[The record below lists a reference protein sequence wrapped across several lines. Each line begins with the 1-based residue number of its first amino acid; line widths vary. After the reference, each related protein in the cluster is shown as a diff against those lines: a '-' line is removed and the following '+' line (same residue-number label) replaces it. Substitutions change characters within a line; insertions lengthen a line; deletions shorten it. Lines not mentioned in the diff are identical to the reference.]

1 MGKKRTSKA
10 KRKVGAIKIKKIKKL
25 KEPDKKKDSASNFFW
40 AVKVLKKVANKPIEV
55 SPQNLREVLSKCPH
69 AVATWAGKSAILNAV
84 QLMRD
89 DLLYVLIEAGAIIQ
103 PPGTQVCEN
112 DIPEDGDDVNSEAK
126 ALVHSVVTD
135 ASVCAFLSKCAD
147 FPHNKLNDLLREADS
162 ADAVKAL
169 LTVGAQPNYFGSY
182 GCTAIHEAAYSGRPV
197 CLFTLLQRGG
207 ISFTRSAEGRTALHA
222 AAIGGNIA
230 CVKVLITAG
239 VSMRAI
245 DYCAMTALHFA
256 AGSSRSAGCVP
267 LLVAAGAN
275 VNAKDKFD
283 MTPLHYAAAY
293 GTAETVKLLLE
304 EGADREAL
312 DQWHRT
318 PGHTVYSEC
327 DTRERKEARAP
338 IYWLLN
344 PEGGGDEQTWDNI
357 EEDYLWDV
365 EPPLPTSQQCQQ
377 DVNVLRQLACFGD
390 VTLKEIKIVLNRSP
404 PLVFSYS
411 ACKALQTCAEMG
423 RLEIIN
429 AFLKKGASPHIRECD
444 FCSDEVFEPF
454 VDPGYLTSSC
464 NDWPLIHIAAAAGQV
479 QTVDTLLAAKA
490 SKKRVWVPEYADPFG
505 PLEAAA
511 ANGHLAMVKYLL
523 YSGCVTDREQVD
535 GALRLAVTP
544 KGWQAGCKNWVEET
558 QVRIARTLLDAGA
571 DPNARD
577 LFGHS
582 PVHGAAYCGWSKC
595 LSLLIRRGSKVL
607 AETQNGKTALHIA
620 ACGRHIVCIS
630 LLIKA
635 RANVSSK
642 DCLGQTPLHY
652 VAEGLM
658 QSDWAQTQCSED
670 DGAEIVK
677 ALVDA
682 GADVNCHDKNGV
694 TALHLAAKSGSF
706 AVVEALLNAGAL
718 INAKDR
724 NSRTPLHYAADAGA
738 DRVVDK
744 LIKSGADTNA
754 KDHSGC
760 IPHDHPKT
768 NSASLERSDAEREL
782 ENEDSE
788 ESERSWCGICSGD
801 EWVEVES
808 SGDDSDDWE
817 LECYRW
823 VKELCKRS
831 SDKEDREEIVESQLK
846 QNTECKPNEAKKSEQ
861 DILLKSLREVET
873 ESEDEESDDDC
884 ALDEGEEVDEF
895 TKAMK
900 NREKISKLS
909 IKLRLRGYVDSD
921 AEFES
926 RPDEDAKHTYLPPGA
941 VSDPNALWYN
951 KQWIKENE
959 VCNDNASQK
968 PSEVVSK
975 SEADCQTE
983 GKVDSRLKDS
993 LLSET
998 DHSRKVKRE
1007 AEGKKECEKGQS
1019 NSVQDTQ
1026 EAPVNQERDSQRD
1039 KRMKDEHEFTKELRI
1054 KVELDDDDDD
1064 DDDEEDDDDDDDD
1077 DDDEQDIPY
1086 VSGAWTVPQQSEK
1099 VGNEENDMWDRRD
1112 SKWRKGEGSSGTLG
1126 FRVESNAAC
1135 WRAESTSSSNLL
1147 GREEEVEKGERRRGG
1162 VWLRLGKRS
1171 TDGDSD
1177 SPHNSIVVTRVLSE
1191 NDERT
1196 LRYVEENSLE
1206 EWETKRKQEGKY
1218 KRQMYSQ
1225 QRRFAGES
1233 KNWERCEAYEP
1244 DSPGLEE
1251 GYSRRLQNE
1260 VVSTHQ
1266 LDESFSLTERWVS
1279 VCSESSERIVYVQDP
1294 RESIKTRDEQNT
1306 SGDLRNW
1313 CERPLDPTES
1323 GGCDEGSLEELQSGI
1338 RSNLFEVQE
1347 SGRGR
1352 ERHCSGKGYE
1362 REAFEKHG
1370 EERRLFGVKAERG
1383 HRFRGAQAKQEENDW
1398 KTKKVQNV
1406 FRPCAEEDAIEKLY
1420 GWEEQISHT
1429 SIRAQDD
1436 HKGSRQNE
1444 GLSRNCSYRSYNQGR
1459 DNSSTASYD
1468 WERQDLLDIQER
1480 KKRYGSHERVSF
1492 ECGTHRDF
1500 GERCNEFERLSDETG
1515 NKSRSHER
1523 VSFEHGRQRG
1533 FRERHNEFERVSDER
1548 GNKSGSREK
1557 ESSEYQTQRGFGE
1570 RQNQFKRIKDDRG
1583 NKTFEYDDRLRKE
1596 LPDYHTRLDAHKN
1609 EASCSTS
1616 RIYEDEVRMRR
1627 KLGVRGQDGYCYQ
1640 AGSNEEEYERPHIGY
1655 RLSEPDR
1662 MRPHSQYSEQEQNV
1676 LHRYGEPVNQDR
1688 IQGQLRNAGENDPCK
1703 LLLIQE
1709 HHRSREQICEKTL
1722 SPYDRI
1728 GRQEHDWSME
1738 RARNIVGSQHSENW
1752 EKNSQDRLK
1761 EHEYRNLQSP
1771 RSRYD
1776 EQEHYRYASYRR
1788 QELEKNNQTSGRAYV
1803 VSHSQNRLE
1812 ENAFGRSQSPRSRYV
1827 EQEYYRSSGYG
1838 RQESERFSQTSAHGD
1853 VVSHSQ
1859 NRLEENEFGRLRS
1872 PKRRYDEQDHYR
1884 STGYGRQESDK
1895 FSQTS
1900 ARADVSHCQNRLEEN
1915 AFGRSQS
1922 PKSRYYDQEYYRSAS
1937 YGRQES
1943 EKNSQTMGRADNGSC
1958 SPHRSRIRFTERK
1971 YGGRR
1976 EQARDPSDIHY
1987 SDKEYERF
1995 HSYYTSRKL
2004 SHRSCSPFS
2013 RFGPQERDISD
2024 THYGRQGPKLYDDRK
2039 SGEHVYDRT
2048 RSPCRRVGDE
2058 MQGRLRKNKA
2068 GEMRH
2073 DRSRIQFSGSDE
2085 RDFRTH
2091 TQRRWPDIL
2100 EDVPH

>member
-169 LTVGAQPNYFGSY
+169 L
-182 GCTAIHEAAYSGRPV
+182 
-197 CLFTLLQRGG
+197 
-207 ISFTRSAEGRTALHA
+207 
-222 AAIGGNIA
+222 
-230 CVKVLITAG
+230 TAG

-1112 SKWRKGEGSSGTLG
+1112 SKWRK
-1126 FRVESNAAC
+1126 
-1135 WRAESTSSSNLL
+1135 
-1147 GREEEVEKGERRRGG
+1147 
-1162 VWLRLGKRS
+1162 
-1171 TDGDSD
+1171 
-1177 SPHNSIVVTRVLSE
+1177 
-1191 NDERT
+1191 
-1196 LRYVEENSLE
+1196 
-1206 EWETKRKQEGKY
+1206 
-1218 KRQMYSQ
+1218 
-1225 QRRFAGES
+1225 
-1233 KNWERCEAYEP
+1233 
-1244 DSPGLEE
+1244 
-1251 GYSRRLQNE
+1251 
-1260 VVSTHQ
+1260 
-1266 LDESFSLTERWVS
+1266 
-1279 VCSESSERIVYVQDP
+1279 
-1294 RESIKTRDEQNT
+1294 
-1306 SGDLRNW
+1306 
-1313 CERPLDPTES
+1313 
-1323 GGCDEGSLEELQSGI
+1323 
-1338 RSNLFEVQE
+1338 VQE